1 MLYRVANAAP
11 RPMTYDSHT
20 MTQHNLAFI
29 TGHARG
35 SEPLDAVLL
44 AQVER
49 FAAAGRK
56 NIVVVMDTFPN
67 LEEATIA
74 ALQGLL
80 RRASELEARVT
91 CVALEERVANALRS
105 IACAE
110 SLKIIS
116 RVEELP
122 GAA

>member
-1 MLYRVANAAP
+1 
-11 RPMTYDSHT
+11 

-44 AQVER
+44 SQVER
-49 FAAAGRK
+49 YVAIGRK
-56 NIVVVMDTFPN
+56 NIVIVMDTFPN

-80 RRASELEARVT
+80 RRASELQARVT
-91 CVALEERVANALRS
+91 CVALEDHVHSTLRTLPLPETLKVIRRVD
-105 IACAE
+105 
-110 SLKIIS
+110 
-116 RVEELP
+116 ELP

>member
-1 MLYRVANAAP
+1 
-11 RPMTYDSHT
+11 

-35 SEPLDAVLL
+35 SESLDAVLL

-49 FAAAGRK
+49 FTAAGRK

-91 CVALEERVANALRS
+91 CVALEERVATTLRS

-116 RVEELP
+116 RVDELP
-122 GAA
+122 GVA

>member
-11 RPMTYDSHT
+11 RPIAYDGHT

-74 ALQGLL
+74 ALQ

-116 RVEELP
+116 RVDELP

>member
-1 MLYRVANAAP
+1 VANAAL
-11 RPMTYDSHT
+11 RLMSYDSPT

-29 TGHARG
+29 TGHASG

-49 FAAAGRK
+49 FVAGGRK
-56 NIVVVMDTFPN
+56 NIVIVMDTFPN

-80 RRASELEARVT
+80 RRASELHARVT
-91 CVALEERVANALRS
+91 CVALEDRVMSNLRA
-105 IACAE
+105 IPLAD
-110 SLKIIS
+110 SLNIIR
-116 RVEELP
+116 RVDELP

>member
-1 MLYRVANAAP
+1 MPNYTTGALLLYSPPRTLYRVANAALSLVS
-11 RPMTYDSHT
+11 YDSPT

-29 TGHARG
+29 TGHASG

-49 FAAAGRK
+49 FVAGGRK
-56 NIVVVMDTFPN
+56 NIVIVMDTFPN

-80 RRASELEARVT
+80 ARRSELQAR
-91 CVALEERVANALRS
+91 
-105 IACAE
+105 
-110 SLKIIS
+110 
-116 RVEELP
+116 
-122 GAA
+122 